1 MKAKY
6 VRDHVSSYGKNISK
20 ATEKKFGI
28 TKSLI
33 VKAAMGD
40 EKSLKQI
47 GDMGKTGERLQMA
60 MPIIRENLK
69 DYIDGTKEYNTALAD
84 IYRTGGKAASAIDKS
99 AGDVTLENTRF
110 LNQIEEYKQQLF
122 ANLEKE
128 TQRHDD
134 AIDIIELQA
143 WIDSQMVDVEMQ
155 AKFEGISNKPFLAQ
169 MKADDEYEEKKIQ
182 HILENGSDSNLSLIP
197 RKQFS
202 TNPVVKLWNSV
213 REIFS

>member
-1 MKAKY
+1 MKGKY
-6 VRDHVSSYGKNISK
+6 VKDYVSTYGKDIAK
-20 ATEKKFGI
+20 ATQKKFGI

-40 EKSLKQI
+40 EESLRQI

-69 DYIDGTKEYNTALAD
+69 DYIEGTKEYNIALAD
-84 IYRTGGKAASAIDKS
+84 IYRTGGKAASAIDKVAS
-99 AGDVTLENTRF
+99 DVTLDNTRYV
-110 LNQIEEYKQQLF
+110 NQIEEYKQQLF

-128 TQRHDD
+128 SQRHSD

-143 WIDSQMVDVEMQ
+143 WIDSQMVEVDMQ
-155 AKFEGISNKPFLAQ
+155 AKFETISNKPLLAQ
-169 MKADDEYEEKKIQ
+169 MKADDEYEDKKIQ
-182 HILENGSDSNLSLIP
+182 HILENGSESDLRLIP

-202 TNPVVKLWNSV
+202 TNPVIKMWNKA
-213 REIFS
+213 REIFT

>member
-1 MKAKY
+1 MKGKY
-6 VRDHVSSYGKNISK
+6 VKDHVSTYGKDIAK
-20 ATEKKFGI
+20 ATQKKFGI

-69 DYIDGTKEYNTALAD
+69 DYIEGTKEYNIALAD
-84 IYRTGGKAASAIDKS
+84 IYRTGGKAASAIDKAAS
-99 AGDVTLENTRF
+99 DVTLDNARH

-122 ANLEKE
+122 SNLEKE
-128 TQRHDD
+128 TQRHSD

-143 WIDSQMVDVEMQ
+143 WIDSQMVEVDMQ
-155 AKFEGISNKPFLAQ
+155 AKFETISNKPLLAQ
-169 MKADDEYEEKKIQ
+169 MKADNEYEDKKIQ
-182 HILENGSDSNLSLIP
+182 HLLENGSESDLRLIP

-202 TNPVVKLWNSV
+202 TNPVIKMWNKV
-213 REIFS
+213 REIFT

>member
-1 MKAKY
+1 MKGKY
-6 VRDHVSSYGKNISK
+6 VKDHVSTYGKDIAK
-20 ATEKKFGI
+20 ATQKKFGI

-69 DYIDGTKEYNTALAD
+69 DYIEGTKEYNIALAD
-84 IYRTGGKAASAIDKS
+84 IYRTGGKAASAIDKAAS
-99 AGDVTLENTRF
+99 DVTLDNARY

-122 ANLEKE
+122 SNLEKE
-128 TQRHDD
+128 TQRHSD

-143 WIDSQMVDVEMQ
+143 WIDSQMVEVDMQ
-155 AKFEGISNKPFLAQ
+155 AKFETISNKPLLAQ
-169 MKADDEYEEKKIQ
+169 MKADNEYEDKKIQ
-182 HILENGSDSNLSLIP
+182 HLLENGSESDLRLIP

-202 TNPVVKLWNSV
+202 TNPVIKMWNKV
-213 REIFS
+213 REIFT